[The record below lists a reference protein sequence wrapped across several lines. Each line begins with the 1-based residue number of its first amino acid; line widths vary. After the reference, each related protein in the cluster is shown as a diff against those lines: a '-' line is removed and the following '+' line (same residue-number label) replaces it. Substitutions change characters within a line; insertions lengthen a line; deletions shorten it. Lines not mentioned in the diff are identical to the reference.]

1 MKDSEYYEDLC
12 GLLEFIRDCHSKGID
27 RIDKSLFVEHGGR
40 HWHLIKMFLL
50 SNGYISET
58 KVKVLGLQKY
68 DVEPKVKNDPT
79 LKINCSWTE
88 WHEDLLRDCEKQKE
102 ILEAEE
108 KKRNLEY
115 KKLKHDVNYGIAGF
129 WISLFATVV
138 SLAHAVLSLLG
149 LS

>member
-12 GLLEFIRDCHSKGID
+12 GLLRFLKDCHSKGIY
-27 RIDKSLFVEHGGR
+27 RIDKSLFAEHGGR
-40 HWHLIKMFLL
+40 HWHQIMLFFL
-50 SNGYISET
+50 SSGYITET
-58 KVKVLGLQKY
+58 KIKVLGMQK
-68 DVEPKVKNDPT
+68 EDPDIPMADPV
-79 LKINCSWTE
+79 LRIDCRWSE
-88 WHEDLLRDCEKQKE
+88 WHEDLLRDCEKQKK

-108 KKRNLEY
+108 KTRNLEY